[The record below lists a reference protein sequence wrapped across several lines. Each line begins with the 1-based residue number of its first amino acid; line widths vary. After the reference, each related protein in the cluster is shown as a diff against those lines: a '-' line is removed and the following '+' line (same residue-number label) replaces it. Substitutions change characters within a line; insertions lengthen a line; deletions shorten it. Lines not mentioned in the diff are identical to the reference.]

1 MSRRLLAIGL
11 AVAAL
16 VPTACS
22 DGGPGEGE
30 ARLEVDGRAIVE
42 RRDGD
47 KDVVD
52 GSTDLHKGDRV
63 EITDGV
69 GRMELAQGTRMEL
82 RAGLDDAANSQLVMG
97 TTPELEAGDLLVEAP
112 QDTEVAAAGSTLAV
126 ERGAAR
132 VSRALGVGVAVYDAT
147 VHIDSAGVERAV
159 PALRQMQVPA
169 LGRPPAKP
177 RPLVYDAGDPWDRR
191 FLGSAMALGDRL
203 TAMARGYT
211 DNLAPGEGRTPGF
224 FRLVLPGLEDETDF
238 GADLLDLDR
247 APGETLVGAA
257 ISDLGRRGSFRDRWQ
272 SVFGFHDEGAAWGL
286 VALDQA
292 VDGEP
297 LLGTVEEALSA
308 SPLGFAAPPVV
319 GSSAAVPPG
328 NAAVPSGSSSTPVTP
343 TTSTPSTTAPPAP
356 VPVPAPPALPPI
368 LPPLV
373 PDTPPTPVAPVLQPL
388 IDPVTEIVSGLLG
401 GLLGAPTG
409 G

>member
-1 MSRRLLAIGL
+1 VIPRRLLAAGL

-42 RRDGD
+42 RHGGD

-52 GSTDLHKGDRV
+52 DATDLHKGDRV
-63 EITDGV
+63 EITEGV
-69 GRMELAQGTRMEL
+69 ARMELRRGTRMEL
-82 RAGLDDAANSQLVMG
+82 RAGLGDAANSQLVMG
-97 TTPELEAGDLLVEAP
+97 TTPELEAGELLVEAP
-112 QDTEVAAAGSTLAV
+112 DASRVSAAGSTLAI
-126 ERGAAR
+126 EEGSAR
-132 VSRALGVGVAVYDAT
+132 VTRALGVGVAVYDA
-147 VHIDSAGVERAV
+147 VVEIDSAGVERSV

-169 LGRPPAKP
+169 LGRPPLKP
-177 RPLVYDAGDPWDRR
+177 RPLVYDAADPWDRR

-224 FRLVLPGLEDETDF
+224 FRLVLPGLDDETDF
-238 GADLLDLDR
+238 GADLDDVER

-257 ISDLGRRGSFRDRWQ
+257 ISDLGRRGSFRDRWA

-292 VDGEP
+292 VEGDP
-297 LLGTVEEALSA
+297 LLGTVEQALSA
-308 SPLGFAAPPVV
+308 SPLGFAASPVATVTAPAVTAPGSGPPSP
-319 GSSAAVPPG
+319 GSSGP
-328 NAAVPSGSSSTPVTP
+328 TP
-343 TTSTPSTTAPPAP
+343 TTPTTAPTSPSTAP
-356 VPVPAPPALPPI
+356 PSQPPALPL
-368 LPPLV
+368 LPEP
-373 PDTPPTPVAPVLQPL
+373 PPTPVLESVV
-388 IDPVTEIVSGLLG
+388 DPVTEVVTGLLG
-401 GLLGAPTG
+401 GLLGVRPG